1 MHDSQEELLTRIAG
15 IMETLGTADAGEVL
29 TLQRAAYVG
38 EAMLYDQFLPPLF
51 ETLQEVTDVL
61 GSGITVLGIRDGG
74 RLIGTVRIKPD
85 GEIARLAV
93 APDRQHEGL
102 GTRLLQAAIERDGTW
117 LFTGDRSEANLRLYR
132 RHGFEET
139 HREAVPGHELVYLS
153 RDPPAARGAAGGRRP

>member
-1 MHDSQEELLTRIAG
+1 MDVLSE
-15 IMETLGTADAGEVL
+15 ADAGEVL

-38 EAMLYDQFLPPLF
+38 EAMIYDQFLPPLF
-51 ETLQEVTDVL
+51 ETLDEVKDVL
-61 GSGITVLGIRDGG
+61 ASEITVLGIRDEG

-102 GTRLLQAAIERDGTW
+102 GTRLLEAAIEHGGSW

-139 HREAVPGHELVYLS
+139 RREPVPGHELVYLT
-153 RDPPAARGAAGGRRP
+153 RPAA

>member
-1 MHDSQEELLTRIAG
+1 
-15 IMETLGTADAGEVL
+15 MEVLSEADAGEVL

-38 EAMLYDQFLPPLF
+38 EAMIYDEFLPPLF
-51 ETLQEVTDVL
+51 ETLDEVSQVLTSDVD
-61 GSGITVLGIRDGG
+61 VLGIRDAE
-74 RLIGTVRIKPD
+74 RLIGAVRIKPD

-102 GTRLLQAAIERDGTW
+102 GTRLLEAAIERGGTW

-139 HREAVPGHELVYLS
+139 HREPGPGHVLIYL
-153 RDPPAARGAAGGRRP
+153 RRPAG

>member
-1 MHDSQEELLTRIAG
+1 MEEL
-15 IMETLGTADAGEVL
+15 TARDAGEVL

-51 ETLQEVTDVL
+51 ETLDEVRAVL
-61 GSGITVLGIRDGG
+61 DDAVLVLGIRDDG

-85 GEIARLAV
+85 GEIARIAV

-102 GTRLLQAAIERDGTW
+102 GTRLLEAAIARGGTW
-117 LFTGDRSEANLRLYR
+117 LFTGDRSEANLRMYR

-139 HREAVPGHELVYLS
+139 HREPVPGHELIYLK
-153 RDPPAARGAAGGRRP
+153 RPGG

>member
-1 MHDSQEELLTRIAG
+1 MDELTPH
-15 IMETLGTADAGEVL
+15 DAGEVL

-51 ETLQEVTDVL
+51 ETLDEVRAVL
-61 GSGITVLGIRDGG
+61 GADDVTVLGIRDGH
-74 RLIGTVRIKPD
+74 RLIGTVRIKAD

-102 GTRLLQAAIERDGTW
+102 GTRLLQAAIGRGGTW
-117 LFTGDRSEANLRLYR
+117 LFTGDRSDGNLRLYR

-139 HREAVPGHELVYLS
+139 HREPVPGHELIYLK
-153 RDPPAARGAAGGRRP
+153 RPEG

>member
-1 MHDSQEELLTRIAG
+1 VERLTPR
-15 IMETLGTADAGEVL
+15 DAGEVL

-51 ETLQEVTDVL
+51 ETLDEVRAVLDSDV
-61 GSGITVLGIRDGG
+61 TVLGIRDGH

-102 GTRLLQAAIERDGTW
+102 GTRLLQGAIERGGSW

-139 HREAVPGHELVYLS
+139 HREPVPGHVLIYLK
-153 RDPPAARGAAGGRRP
+153 RPEA

>member
-1 MHDSQEELLTRIAG
+1 MQ
-15 IMETLGTADAGEVL
+15 TLGADDAGEVL

-38 EAMLYDQFLPPLF
+38 EAMIYDQFLPPLF
-51 ETLQEVTDVL
+51 ETLDEVKNVL
-61 GSGITVLGIRDGG
+61 ASDTAVLGIRDRG

-102 GTRLLQAAIERDGTW
+102 GTRLLEAAIAHGGTW

-139 HREAVPGHELVYLS
+139 RREPVPGHELVYLT
-153 RDPPAARGAAGGRRP
+153 RPAA

>member
-1 MHDSQEELLTRIAG
+1 
-15 IMETLGTADAGEVL
+15 MEVLSARDAGEVL

-51 ETLQEVTDVL
+51 ETLDEVADVL
-61 GSGITVLGIRDGG
+61 ASDVTVLGLRDGP

-102 GTRLLQAAIERDGTW
+102 GTRLLAAAIERGGTW

-139 HREAVPGHELVYLS
+139 HREPAPGHDLIFLK
-153 RDPPAARGAAGGRRP
+153 RPEA

>member
-1 MHDSQEELLTRIAG
+1 MQ
-15 IMETLGTADAGEVL
+15 TLGAGDAGEVL

-51 ETLQEVTDVL
+51 ETLDEVKDVL
-61 GSGITVLGIRDGG
+61 ASETTVLGIRDAG
-74 RLIGTVRIKPD
+74 RLVGTVRIKPD

-102 GTRLLQAAIERDGTW
+102 GTRLLEAAIERGGTW

-139 HREAVPGHELVYLS
+139 RREPVPGHELVYLT
-153 RDPPAARGAAGGRRP
+153 RPAA